1 MKFISQIFHAFVK
14 NNLLFLLIG
23 SSSAW
28 ATIPQLGNLVT
39 HYPFSGNTNDNSG
52 NSHDGTISGNPSLTT
67 DRFGN
72 SNSAYSFDGNG
83 DYIDFGTGMLPLN
96 NGGNTNDP
104 FTISVWA
111 KSSSTATMDLFA
123 YGGMIHCG
131 GGLYGAIVR
140 LGSNIQY
147 NSCNRAFNS
156 SAGGSNSDGNWHQ
169 YVFTWDSSVGRRV
182 YKDGALIGSNGSTD
196 VFRIQT
202 NSLVLG
208 KGFMD
213 WGDGTFF
220 NGSADEFRLWKT
232 ALTSSEVSTLYTDE
246 NSSIPTISSVSS
258 DKVAG
263 SYKTG
268 EVIDIDVAFSTA
280 VTVTG
285 TPQIILE
292 TGTTDQVVN
301 YSSGSGGTTLTFNYT
316 VQAGDTA
323 ADLDYAS
330 TTALALNSGTIQD
343 AAGNNA
349 TLTLPTV
356 GGSDSLAGN
365 EALVIDTT
373 SPSISSSATASV
385 AENQTSA
392 ITIAASDT
400 NTISYSV
407 SGDDS
412 ASFSVNSSSGV
423 VTFDSAPDYETKT
436 YYSFTATATDTAGNT
451 DTQSVT
457 ITVTDVDDSAPT
469 LSSSSPSDG
478 STSFNASNN
487 ITLTFNE
494 AVDVESG
501 NIVLYKADGTAIE
514 TFNVTSS
521 GLVTGTGS
529 TTITINP
536 TSDLDNSTSYYIQIA
551 VSAFDDSSSNSYAGI
566 SDTTTLNFTTSSGDT
581 TAPTMSIT
589 ATGVSSVADG
599 TTTEDATL
607 TMTFTSSEATS
618 DFAIGDISITNA
630 TLSSFSAT
638 SSTVYTATLTPTK
651 QGAVTVNV
659 AAGTFN
665 DAAGNANAATN
676 EFNWKYLSSPLNKT
690 DVTASIKVMSG
701 VAIDAVAMNFNAV
714 EHRVSWLN
722 ANVGSNKLSHQGVRL
737 NFANPTVNKLM
748 NTAYVK
754 LGKLDLSNE
763 FVKLIRNN
771 IKDGEAPEATAIT
784 DDTKQG
790 LSSVGF
796 NEFAKVRED
805 TLDKVLN
812 ATGGSVMGDWNIWTE
827 GRITVGKTYK
837 TDVSAEQD
845 SQTQNLSLG
854 FDRIIQDD
862 NNSDLSPNSRGHI
875 VGVVL
880 GIGKSDAD
888 TTNNSTVDANSYSLS
903 AYGVIRQDDKAL
915 AQAMMG
921 YGHIKVDKTR
931 IDGSDT
937 LNGAH
942 DANQF
947 FTSIKVQKETMS
959 VGSFS
964 LSPYG
969 KIHASRTWYD
979 GYAETGG
986 STALTY
992 GKQTIDSTVL
1002 SVGLD
1007 VDYLIP
1013 IHKGNI
1019 RPFMQ
1024 YEYGADVSGS
1034 STVNMHYNNE
1044 ITNYQLELD
1053 NKADSNWKF
1062 VVGADMYTKDEWD
1075 SSISYER
1082 TEAVN
1087 AGYSDSLAVKV
1098 GLKF

>member
-457 ITVTDVDDSAPT
+457 ITVTDVTETVTLTIGAIADTTVAENAVFTGSTPAITGTPIGTLTYTLGGTDAADFTINSTTGVISMVARNFESPADANTDNAYEVTIVAADDDGNTDSEVQTVTVTNVTEATPT
-469 LSSSSPSDG
+469 LSSSSPADDAG
-478 STSFNASNN
+478 LIAVTSN
-487 ITLTFNE
+487 ITLTFSE

-501 NIVLYKADGTAIE
+501 NIVLYKSDGTAVE
-514 TFNVTSS
+514 TFNVASS
-521 GLVTGTGS
+521 SRVTGTGS
-529 TTITINP
+529 ATITINP
-536 TSDLDNSTSYYIQIA
+536 TVNLANSTDYYLNIA
-551 VSAFDDSSSNSYAGI
+551 TTAFDDAASNSYLGI
-566 SDTTTLNFTTSSGDT
+566 TNTTTLNFTTVGANP
-581 TAPTMSIT
+581 TA
-589 ATGVSSVADG
+589 
-599 TTTEDATL
+599 
-607 TMTFTSSEATS
+607 
-618 DFAIGDISITNA
+618 
-630 TLSSFSAT
+630 
-638 SSTVYTATLTPTK
+638 
-651 QGAVTVNV
+651 
-659 AAGTFN
+659 
-665 DAAGNANAATN
+665 
-676 EFNWKYLSSPLNKT
+676 NK
-690 DVTASIKVMSG
+690 DVTASIKAMSG

-714 EHRVSWLN
+714 EHRVSWLG
-722 ANVGSNKLSHQGVRL
+722 ANVGSSKPSHQGVRL
-737 NFANPTVNKLM
+737 SFANPTIDKLM
-748 NTAYVK
+748 NTAYVEP
-754 LGKLDLSNE
+754 GKLSPTN
-763 FVKLIRNN
+763 KLLELLRNN
-771 IKDGEAPEATAIT
+771 LSDGMLDATAMT
-784 DDTKQG
+784 DDTKAQ
-790 LSSVGF
+790 LNSAAF
-796 NEFAKVRED
+796 NEVAKLREE
-805 TLDKVLN
+805 TIGKVLN
-812 ATGGSVMGDWNIWTE
+812 ATGGSVMGDWNVWTE
-827 GRITVGKTYK
+827 GRITVGKTYS
-837 TDVSAEQD
+837 TDTTSEQD
-845 SQTQNLSLG
+845 SQTQNISLG
-854 FDRIIQDD
+854 FDRIIKDD
-862 NNSDLSPNSRGHI
+862 NQSLESAGHI

-888 TTNNSTVDANSYSLS
+888 TTNNSTVDADSYSIS
-903 AYGVIRQDDKAL
+903 AYGVIRQDDKEL
-915 AQAMMG
+915 VQAQIG

-937 LNGAH
+937 LIGSHN
-942 DANQF
+942 ANQF
-947 FTSIKVQKETMS
+947 FTSLMVKRETMS
-959 VGSFS
+959 VGGFS

-969 KIHASRTWYD
+969 KIQASRTWYD
-979 GYAETGG
+979 GYSESGG
-986 STALTY
+986 ATALTY
-992 GKQTIDSTVL
+992 GEQTIDSTVL
-1002 SVGLD
+1002 SAGVD
-1007 VDYLIP
+1007 VDYMIP
-1013 IHKGNI
+1013 IYKGNI
-1019 RPFMQ
+1019 RPFAKF
-1024 YEYGADVSGS
+1024 EYGADVSGS

-1044 ITNYQLELD
+1044 VTNYQLQLD
-1053 NKADSNWKF
+1053 RKADSNWKF
-1062 VVGADMYTKDEWD
+1062 VLGADMYTKEEWD